1 MADELRVVTLD
12 ELKNH
17 SQELVR
23 EVHEMG
29 EAVFIMDGDNMVAR
43 LLPPEMSLEEIR
55 ESIKAFR
62 EIEHWPEDNKL
73 PVGKILTQL
82 ILSTSNGEG
91 DDHR

>member
-1 MADELRVVTLD
+1 MSDELHVVTVD
-12 ELKNH
+12 EFEER

-23 EVHEMG
+23 EVHETG

-62 EIEHWPEDNKL
+62 EIELWSEDNKL
-73 PVGKILTQL
+73 PEEESIDAVDLVNEQRG
-82 ILSTSNGEG
+82 
-91 DDHR
+91 R